1 MVKRGLIISLVL
13 LLLINSIFVIGTD
26 GDDDITEEGG
36 ARTPQTD
43 ELTDVLTSS
52 QGGTVTTTEPVT
64 ASGGEFSTITV
75 PGGSTVSSDG
85 KTQQASY
92 ASSATLKDSHAKIEG
107 ATDLTVESDG
117 DYRIGRVNSL
127 DQGPIILTD
136 AYNVRWENGVMTAG
150 RAASMDYK
158 GSTSNDIIML
168 VADNKKFSVGKASA
182 VQAGC
187 FLVEDVEN
195 AEFNVGKIMTMT
207 TSGTGKV
214 VYDQG
219 QKVEYAAKELNSS
232 ITGSITA
239 CRRPTY
245 QVKAMEL
252 NTKTGNIT
260 EIVNGSGEIQLDGR
274 YGVVCINLTPVSTYD
289 IDTGRYEDS
298 FGFVIRDYA
307 YKLCIQKAVTQ
318 QLVADCPLCGLVDL
332 ANNKLL
338 LNGVIEYVRYL
349 YDAAL
354 IDANKRAAFRTT
366 GFGKTVIDL
375 QKGEVLIQQDEPE
388 FQTFASDYLELREM
402 KASEATHRFLGIN
415 EKLDRVSA
423 SWVNKYAAVYS
434 GSKTTIVDNML
445 DYQKGACHVVVL
457 PPQSSQISS
466 IISSLN
472 KQQVRYP

>member
-1 MVKRGLIISLVL
+1 
-13 LLLINSIFVIGTD
+13 
-26 GDDDITEEGG
+26 
-36 ARTPQTD
+36 
-43 ELTDVLTSS
+43 LTSS

-107 ATDLTVESDG
+107 ARDLTVYSDG
-117 DYRIGRVNSL
+117 SYRIGSVDVV
-127 DQGPIILTD
+127 DQGPVLLHN
-136 AYNVRWENGVMTAG
+136 AMNVFWKDDIMTADSA
-150 RAASMDYK
+150 RDLDYK
-158 GSTSNDIIML
+158 GSTSNDIILL

-187 FLVEDVEN
+187 FLVEDVN
-195 AEFNVGKIMTMT
+195 DASFVVGHTMTMT
-207 TSGTGKV
+207 TSGSGKV

-219 QKVEYAAKELNSS
+219 QKMEYAAKDLNSS
-232 ITGSITA
+232 IVGSITA

-252 NTKTGNIT
+252 NTRTGNLT

-289 IDTGRYEDS
+289 VDTGRYEDS

-307 YKLCIQKAVTQ
+307 YKLCIQKAVAQ

-349 YDAAL
+349 YDTAL
-354 IDANKRAAFRTT
+354 IDADKKNCF
-366 GFGKTVIDL
+366 
-375 QKGEVLIQQDEPE
+375 QDNW
-388 FQTFASDYLELREM
+388 F
-402 KASEATHRFLGIN
+402 
-415 EKLDRVSA
+415 
-423 SWVNKYAAVYS
+423 W
-434 GSKTTIVDNML
+434 
-445 DYQKGACHVVVL
+445 
-457 PPQSSQISS
+457 
-466 IISSLN
+466 
-472 KQQVRYP
+472 